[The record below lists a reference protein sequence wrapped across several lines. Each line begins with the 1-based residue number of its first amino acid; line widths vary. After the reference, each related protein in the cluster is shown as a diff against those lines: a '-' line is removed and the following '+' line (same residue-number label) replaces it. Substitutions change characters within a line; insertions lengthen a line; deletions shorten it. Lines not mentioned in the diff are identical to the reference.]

1 MAGVA
6 ELPME
11 SQYSFEY
18 HDEYHDDGSL
28 ATTAFVTFDNGKS
41 VIIRFL
47 DNRIT
52 IEPGPGVQL
61 GTDELPG
68 KLIIDVS

>member
-6 ELPME
+6 ELPVE
-11 SQYSFEY
+11 SHYSFEY
-18 HDEYHDDGSL
+18 HDDDSL
-28 ATTAFVTFDNGKS
+28 AFVTFDNGKS
-41 VIIRFL
+41 VTITFL

-52 IEPGPGVQL
+52 VEPDPGVQL